1 MSPPPVQPAAP
12 SGARWLDLGHV
23 FGAAVWGAFPADAV
37 PAWLA
42 PVSLAPAGAVG
53 PASLAPAGPVGP
65 ASAVYSPHGGAE
77 VPGGPF
83 GGQEGYNLE
92 KPLHDD
98 SF

>member
-1 MSPPPVQPAAP
+1 MPPPPVQPAAP
-12 SGARWLDLGHV
+12 SGARWLDLGRV

-42 PVSLAPAGAVG
+42 PVSLA
-53 PASLAPAGPVGP
+53 PVGP